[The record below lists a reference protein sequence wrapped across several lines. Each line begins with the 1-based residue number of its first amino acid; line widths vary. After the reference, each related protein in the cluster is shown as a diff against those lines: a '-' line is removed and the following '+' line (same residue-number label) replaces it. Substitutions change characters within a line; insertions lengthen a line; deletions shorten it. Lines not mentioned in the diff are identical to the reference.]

1 MTSTSQKLQ
10 NSGRTRGLS
19 FETEIMITNFGVSKR
34 FMWLRIQK
42 NSQSKASAQI
52 FIKNFNTLR
61 AFQTKAFVIPFIF
74 KKFQVQSTSI
84 SFGISKRELLRS
96 YSSTTEG
103 VIASEQGSGSA
114 LENLKYPTKFPIKV
128 IAVDSSQLIQD
139 IINRISAK
147 LKVYDEEFDRSQANT
162 SAVGSFTNMSHSVRI
177 QGKYIS
183 LTITASYQNAQQ
195 IYDIYKILH
204 SIQSDDEHRRIKY
217 VF

>member
-1 MTSTSQKLQ
+1 
-10 NSGRTRGLS
+10 
-19 FETEIMITNFGVSKR
+19 
-34 FMWLRIQK
+34 MWLRIQK
-42 NSQSKASAQI
+42 NSQSKASARI

-61 AFQTKAFVIPFIF
+61 AFQTKTFIIPFIF

-147 LKVYDEEFDRSQANT
+147 LKVYDEEFDISQANT
-162 SAVGSFTNMSHSVRI
+162 STRTFTNMSHSVRI
-177 QGKYIS
+177 QGKYAS

>member
-1 MTSTSQKLQ
+1 MTSTTLKIAK
-10 NSGRTRGLS
+10 GTPGLLC
-19 FETEIMITNFGVSKR
+19 ETEIMITNFGVFKR

-42 NSQSKASAQI
+42 NSQSKASARI

-61 AFQTKAFVIPFIF
+61 AFQTKTFIIPFIF
-74 KKFQVQSTSI
+74 KKFQVQFASI
-84 SFGISKRELLRS
+84 SFGIIKHESLRS
-96 YSSTTEG
+96 YSSTADG

-147 LKVYDEEFDRSQANT
+147 LKVYDEEFDISQANT
-162 SAVGSFTNMSHSVRI
+162 STRTFTNMSHSVRI
-177 QGKYIS
+177 QGKYAS

>member
-1 MTSTSQKLQ
+1 
-10 NSGRTRGLS
+10 
-19 FETEIMITNFGVSKR
+19 MITNFGVSKR

-61 AFQTKAFVIPFIF
+61 AFQTKAFIIPFIF

-114 LENLKYPTKFPIKV
+114 LDNFKYPTKFPIKV

-162 SAVGSFTNMSHSVRI
+162 SAVGHDVYSGSFTNMSHSVRI

>member
-1 MTSTSQKLQ
+1 
-10 NSGRTRGLS
+10 
-19 FETEIMITNFGVSKR
+19 MITNFGVFKR

-42 NSQSKASAQI
+42 NSQSKASARI
-52 FIKNFNTLR
+52 FIQNFNTLR
-61 AFQTKAFVIPFIF
+61 AFQTKAFIIPFIF
-74 KKFQVQSTSI
+74 KKFQVQFAFI
-84 SFGISKRELLRS
+84 SFGISKHESLRS
-96 YSSTTEG
+96 YSSTADG
-103 VIASEQGSGSA
+103 VIASEQRSGSA

-162 SAVGSFTNMSHSVRI
+162 SAVGHDVYSGSFTNMSHSVRI